1 MISKEFDRAGLPVS
15 MVTAMFPLAE
25 QVGASRIVKGVRIP
39 HPCGDPQLPP
49 EIDDALRKKIV
60 AKALEAL
67 HTDVS
72 GSTIYQPDS
81 PAEKDKE

>member
-1 MISKEFDRAGLPVS
+1 

-39 HPCGDPQLPP
+39 HPCGDPQLPS
-49 EIDDALRKKIV
+49 EIDDALRRKIV

-67 HTDVS
+67 RADVP
-72 GSTIYQPDS
+72 GTTIYEPDG
-81 PAEKDKE
+81 PPKADRE